1 MNITRIQKRF
11 LPVACLAAL
20 LTGGCT
26 HESVRIAIESQR
38 RADDVQQAVFEHQ
51 RDGLRMLLFRDLI
64 ARLEFTGGVRLTDE
78 QLVELNR
85 VWNERDL
92 IEFWGVQFER
102 SKALRMAGVDAKLF
116 SDQSIVDL
124 LARRLVTGA
133 GRITEALAAAAG
145 AAAASRAAESGDS
158 NATAQGV
165 APPSHSVRK
174 KKETDHV
181 D

>member
-1 MNITRIQKRF
+1 MSHERRHGS
-11 LPVACLAAL
+11 LLLGACLAAL

-26 HESVRIAIESQR
+26 RESVRIAIESQR

-64 ARLEFTGGVRLTDE
+64 ARLEFTGGVRLTDD

-102 SKALRMAGVDAKLF
+102 AKALRMAGVDAKLF

-133 GRITEALAAAAG
+133 GRINEAPAAAAG
-145 AAAASRAAESGDS
+145 AAAASRATESGDS
-158 NATAQGV
+158 NDAAQ
-165 APPSHSVRK
+165 SVVPQNDNARK
-174 KKETDHV
+174 KKEANHV

>member
-1 MNITRIQKRF
+1 MSHERNHSSLLLGI
-11 LPVACLAAL
+11 CLAAL
-20 LTGGCT
+20 LTAGCT
-26 HESVRIAIESQR
+26 RESVRIAIESQR
-38 RADDVQQAVFEHQ
+38 RADDVQQAVFDRQ

-64 ARLEFTGGVRLTDE
+64 ARLEYTGGTRLTDD
-78 QLVELNR
+78 QLIELNR

-102 SKALRMAGVDAKLF
+102 AKALRMAGVDAKLF

-133 GRITEALAAAAG
+133 GRATEALAAAAG
-145 AAAASRAAESGDS
+145 AAAANRAVESGDS
-158 NATAQGV
+158 TDAAQGV
-165 APPSHSVRK
+165 APRSNSVPK
-174 KKETDHV
+174 QKETDHV